1 LEDLETRIVGRPLST
16 SELVT
21 HPLWR
26 RSHTH
31 RISTLKREQFVTIPL
46 DRLNTLGFVLV
57 GENVS
62 DVALFQVLM
71 SSEPER
77 DNDDTVVTRL
87 IDSWGIDDVKP
98 RAQPL
103 RSTEMAPHVSHYVPD
118 GTLQEG
124 LYFIDYKTQGK
135 DTPGISPVA
144 LIAATN

>member
-1 LEDLETRIVGRPLST
+1 
-16 SELVT
+16 
-21 HPLWR
+21 
-26 RSHTH
+26 
-31 RISTLKREQFVTIPL
+31 
-46 DRLNTLGFVLV
+46 
-57 GENVS
+57 
-62 DVALFQVLM
+62 M